1 MGPGSLGRTDVYMY
15 TLKQNKR
22 LPDMKHPRYNHACSY
37 YYDGQTL
44 VSTREYRPTMWA
56 FLLGPAGGNSLPFL
70 LLKATHKNKLT
81 CYLKYFIR
89 MR

>member
-1 MGPGSLGRTDVYMY
+1 MMGPGNLGRTDVYMY

-44 VSTREYRPTMWA
+44 VSIIYYVHEIIGPLCGPFFSALRA
-56 FLLGPAGGNSLPFL
+56 AILFLSS
-70 LLKATHKNKLT
+70 
-81 CYLKYFIR
+81 Y
-89 MR
+89 

>member
-1 MGPGSLGRTDVYMY
+1 MGPGNLGRTDVYMY

-44 VSTREYRPTMWA
+44 VSIIYYVHENRPTMWA

-70 LLKATHKNKLT
+70 LLKAAH
-81 CYLKYFIR
+81 
-89 MR
+89 

>member
-1 MGPGSLGRTDVYMY
+1 MGPGNLGRTDVYMY

-44 VSTREYRPTMWA
+44 VSIIVCEADLYILM
-56 FLLGPAGGNSLPFL
+56 LLV
-70 LLKATHKNKLT
+70 
-81 CYLKYFIR
+81 C
-89 MR
+89 